1 MGVRRFDS
9 LVRGLPPSARLWA
22 PENGGWSIS
31 DHRLADIAELIHA
44 NYRMVYASIP
54 MKQRKKIPPLL
65 IPRPGQ
71 KPEPKKSWIR
81 EWTQK
86 ARGR

>member
-1 MGVRRFDS
+1 MRRFDS
-9 LVRGLPPSARLWA
+9 LRRGLPIAARVWA
-22 PENGGWSIS
+22 PENGGWSTA
-31 DHRLADIAELIHA
+31 DHLLATVAELVHA

-54 MKQRKKIPPLL
+54 TKKRKQMPEPLV

-71 KPEPKKSWIR
+71 KTKKQSWIR